1 MSLLGNMGLGIWAK
15 ARRDWCF
22 GCHAVNGV
30 VITVLRSYD
39 VVITV
44 LRNYDV
50 VIIVLRSCNV
60 VIIVLRNSVCDA
72 QYRSCRSV
80 ET

>member
-1 MSLLGNMGLGIWAK
+1 MSFLGNMGLGIWAK

-39 VVITV
+39 VVI
-44 LRNYDV
+44 
-50 VIIVLRSCNV
+50 
-60 VIIVLRNSVCDA
+60 IVLRNSVCDA